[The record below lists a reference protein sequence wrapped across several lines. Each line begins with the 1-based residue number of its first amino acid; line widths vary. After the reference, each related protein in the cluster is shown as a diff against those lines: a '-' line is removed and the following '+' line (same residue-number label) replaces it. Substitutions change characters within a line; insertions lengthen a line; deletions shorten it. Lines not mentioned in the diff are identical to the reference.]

1 MTQPILMIIKIL
13 LSVKIESMMKIED
26 MRDKMNNKRSLRKR
40 MGKSS

>member
-13 LSVKIESMMKIED
+13 LSIKIESMMKIED